1 MGWWVPASL
10 WEATQVISPFLSTAP
25 AMAPQNVQVTP
36 LTASQL
42 EVTWDPPPPESQ
54 NGNIQG
60 YKASF
65 HALSGS
71 CSLLCAQCAKAL
83 AAYRLRCGTAVF
95 PAAAQQ

>member
-1 MGWWVPASL
+1 MSCVSPGDMGWWIPASL
-10 WEATQVISPFLSTAP
+10 WEATQAIVLFLSTAP

-60 YKASF
+60 YKASS
-65 HALSGS
+65 HA
-71 CSLLCAQCAKAL
+71 
-83 AAYRLRCGTAVF
+83 
-95 PAAAQQ
+95 